1 MFRKP
6 ELRPSRVY
14 LSPHCDDAVLSCG
27 GAIAAAAGRGERV
40 LVITVCAGAPPPGTP
55 LGPFIQALL
64 AAWGFP
70 DPAACAAARRAED
83 LAAVRAV
90 GAEVIWLDLVDAVYR
105 DPVAYGGER
114 GPFREPAPGDPLCAG
129 LGRALG
135 ELLAPWPGVP
145 LYAPLGVGMHADH
158 LAAHEAAAV
167 LGGGGRA
174 VLFYE
179 DVPYA
184 FDAGAVEARL
194 RQLPGLRPSVEPLDA
209 AALARKIEGVACYAS
224 QLVTLFGDAGAMG
237 EALARHAAGR
247 AAGGAAYGEQL
258 WRA

>member
-6 ELRPSRVY
+6 ERRPSRVY

-40 LVITVCAGAPPPGTP
+40 LVITVCAAAPPPGTP
-55 LGPFIQALL
+55 LGPFIEALL
-64 AAWGFP
+64 EAWGFP
-70 DPAACAAARRAED
+70 DPAACAAGRRAED

-90 GAEVIWLDLVDAVYR
+90 GAEVIWLDQVDAVYR

-114 GPFREPAPGDPLCAG
+114 GPFREPAPGDPLGAE
-129 LGRALG
+129 LERALA

-145 LYAPLGVGMHADH
+145 LYAPLGVGLHADH
-158 LAAHEAAAV
+158 LAVHDGAAA
-167 LGGGGRA
+167 LGGGGRP

-194 RQLPGLRPSVEPLDA
+194 REVFGLRSSVEPLDA
-209 AALARKIEGVACYAS
+209 AALARKIEGVGCYAS
-224 QLVTLFGDAGAMG
+224 QLVTLFGEAGAMR
-237 EALARHAAGR
+237 EALTRHAAGR
-247 AAGGAAYGEQL
+247 AAAGAVYGEQL
-258 WRA
+258 WQR